1 MTVEVF
7 AGDRQF
13 RCWKVG
19 VHVLEV
25 TVHVLEV
32 TVQVLASDSSSV
44 GM

>member
-1 MTVEVF
+1 M
-7 AGDRQF
+7 A
-13 RCWKVG
+13 

-32 TVQVLASDSSSV
+32 TVQVLASDSSSA